1 MHTRRQAGGSDVVGA
16 MMMMMMMM
24 MMTKKMMMTRHGTSV
39 AVGDLMSYIHA
50 GSRIPVHFR
59 SITTKEI
66 YRVVHK

>member
-16 MMMMMMMM
+16 MMMMM